1 MASLPNMVADFRD
14 NDPNYETYKHG
25 QQFVIVDRAA
35 NQRNDS
41 EISNVW
47 QHGGEHY
54 RVDDGKMD

>member
-1 MASLPNMVADFRD
+1 MWDVGGSGMASLPNMVADFRD

-41 EISNVW
+41 EISNV
-47 QHGGEHY
+47 
-54 RVDDGKMD
+54 